1 MHTGLIRG
9 DHMNDVASMIINN
22 GAAIGLLVYFVY
34 KDNKF
39 TAMISKSLT
48 NISNSLDIIQDILN
62 KEVKNE

>member
-1 MHTGLIRG
+1 
-9 DHMNDVASMIINN
+9 MNDVASMIINN

-39 TAMISKSLT
+39 TSIISKSLT

-62 KEVKNE
+62 KEVKKNENE

>member
-1 MHTGLIRG
+1 
-9 DHMNDVASMIINN
+9 MNDIASMIINN

-39 TAMISKSLT
+39 TSMISKSLT

-62 KEVKNE
+62 KEEKKK

>member
-1 MHTGLIRG
+1 
-9 DHMNDVASMIINN
+9 MNDIASMIINN

-39 TAMISKSLT
+39 TSMISKSLT

-62 KEVKNE
+62 KEEKKNE

>member
-1 MHTGLIRG
+1 
-9 DHMNDVASMIINN
+9 MNDITSMIINN

-39 TAMISKSLT
+39 TSMISKSLT

-62 KEVKNE
+62 KEVKKE

>member
-1 MHTGLIRG
+1 
-9 DHMNDVASMIINN
+9 MNDIASMIINN

-62 KEVKNE
+62 KEVKKNE

>member
-1 MHTGLIRG
+1 
-9 DHMNDVASMIINN
+9 MNDIASMIINN

-39 TAMISKSLT
+39 TSLISKSLT

-62 KEVKNE
+62 KEVKHNE

>member
-1 MHTGLIRG
+1 
-9 DHMNDVASMIINN
+9 MNDIASLIINN

-39 TAMISKSLT
+39 TSMISKSLT

>member
-1 MHTGLIRG
+1 
-9 DHMNDVASMIINN
+9 MNDVASIIINN

-39 TAMISKSLT
+39 TSMISKSLT

-62 KEVKNE
+62 KEVKKNE